1 MENALGILRGVSG
14 INLRA
19 GGVNF
24 LWGEAILWGEAGRN
38 DGNEGE
44 KTMPPLILHK
54 IMITLPPN
62 NESNHTEQDEKKHY
76 TDILSTDR
84 RKFVRT
90 AFE

>member
-1 MENALGILRGVSG
+1 
-14 INLRA
+14 
-19 GGVNF
+19 
-24 LWGEAILWGEAGRN
+24 
-38 DGNEGE
+38 
-44 KTMPPLILHK
+44 MPSLILHK

-62 NESNHTEQDEKKHY
+62 NESNHTEKNEKKHY